1 MCNSRIFPHASLQRS
16 NRSWPPRFAQASALF
31 LRSRTGSAG
40 HRCHK
45 TVAPAL
51 RLADNGVSQPG
62 SETVKI
68 EIYDQSYNVNADQNE
83 EYLKELA
90 AYVDGKMR
98 SIAEATKMVDS
109 LKVAVLAALNIAD
122 EMFTLRQRQQDIEG
136 PLRKRVEK
144 CVAMV
149 EKALEH
155 SN

>member
-1 MCNSRIFPHASLQRS
+1 
-16 NRSWPPRFAQASALF
+16 
-31 LRSRTGSAG
+31 
-40 HRCHK
+40 
-45 TVAPAL
+45 
-51 RLADNGVSQPG
+51 
-62 SETVKI
+62 VKI
-68 EIYDQSYNVNADQNE
+68 EIYDQSYNVNADGNE

-98 SIAEATKMVDS
+98 SIAESTRMVDS

-122 EMFTLRQRQQDIEG
+122 ETFTLRQRQQEIDG

-155 SN
+155 TN